1 MALVESAIVVGIL
14 LLAMN
19 ILSAQGCAK
28 KSSPEERVTERQK
41 SAFRIVMHME
51 WVRHP
56 DIKGMCFGVSGPYPK
71 YSNTGI
77 GLVAIECTYIPP
89 HLLVNPTPPGL
100 PEKEVEE

>member
-1 MALVESAIVVGIL
+1 MTLVYLAIPIGIL

-56 DIKGMCFGVSGPYPK
+56 DIKGICFGVSVRYRVDGGT
-71 YSNTGI
+71 SGI
-77 GLVAIECTYIPP
+77 GLVALPCKDVE
-89 HLLVNPTPPGL
+89 HLLVNPTPSGL
-100 PEKEVEE
+100 PEGGEE